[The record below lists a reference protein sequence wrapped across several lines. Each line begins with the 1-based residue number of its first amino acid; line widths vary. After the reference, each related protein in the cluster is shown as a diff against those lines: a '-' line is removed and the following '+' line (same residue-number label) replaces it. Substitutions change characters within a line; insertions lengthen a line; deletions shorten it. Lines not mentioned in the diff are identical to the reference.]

1 MDRKKRAKFRAVAI
15 GAFAVAASVFMS
27 AAAACSVK
35 DDDTDETDKAV
46 TKLDSQLIKNGNF
59 EFYNDN
65 EGLYPI
71 SSPDNW
77 TSGIRGASSSSM
89 SGIINTRKDRWDYI
103 TDKTLP
109 QTLEDNNDLESK
121 DENKKDYNG
130 ALTDDLPYVNSHDAT
145 KSDAD
150 DDDKEY
156 IANPFTHKYRYDEN
170 GVVYDND
177 GNEVKTYVDEDG
189 NYFLDEDF
197 ETEFETS
204 VLMLHNYR
212 SSYYT
217 GTESYYKSS
226 STMTLEAGT
235 ACEISVWV
243 KTCHLTYDGSKAE
256 STPVVFDRGA
266 YIQVDTSVGGNS
278 LDAIKIKNINTE
290 KLIPDDTS
298 VNDKN
303 NGWIQY
309 TVYVEASTFAST
321 NVTLTLGLGEDSK
334 YTVEG
339 YAFFD
344 DVTYTKYLNRAELE
358 EKSPAFGEK
367 INADNT
373 THPLSP
379 DDPTHEFRTDREVFT
394 TNGTGSEVVE
404 QVREHNSADRHFYID
419 FASTSVGEKL
429 ALDNTNVKAGL
440 TVERTSTGKFVS
452 SKQDV
457 AGNLSGVSLLA
468 PAGTVYLP
476 SKLTGDGIETKDD
489 IITLVNIGKDWQF
502 DVKKNDAKYEYSDLL
517 TGKLKSAASLP
528 GVSDSAATLVM
539 VSAYGAAY
547 TAEITD
553 DKFTLS
559 DGDYALISFWLKTSK
574 MNGKTAATIT
584 AVDLDDEKNSVDYT
598 VDTTTV
604 TKTTIGDVED
614 VYDGWVKCFVRVS
627 NTSGKNSMRFKLK
640 VNFGNTTISGTDATS
655 YRYGWL
661 ALADLSMMEMS
672 EKVYGYSSGA
682 TYSATLG
689 FEEKS
694 MDTSFNFDSEQG
706 EKNEIKRDLG
716 TPAAYTGVNGQ
727 SISVAPT
734 GSYATE
740 YDKTNPLGDDKS
752 KFAGLLNRENV
763 GNYKDENVA
772 WLRKLAQI
780 EGFSLTD
787 SDEDIWEKIAGNTS
801 VQPLLIVNTDRTYD
815 DVTRI
820 YNFGY
825 IGGSK
830 SFNAN
835 SYTPVSVKVKASAGA
850 KAYIYLIDTDTVN
863 NEVMNYNLPVRNF
876 WYDDEGNVLKEEPD
890 KNATATQKKANI
902 AYTLRADGLYQ
913 DAEGK
918 LYANLYNLTKYYDIE
933 FEHGDFFDKDGN
945 RVSFSDLKTGVDYYK
960 DSACT
965 EYAPHYL
972 IAGGINNK
980 VYKFVSGKGDAAV
993 YNYME
998 NGKPNTSKQVKG
1010 FDITVANTRYVY
1022 DKNQETEYRFVI
1034 DTTTADGAKYADK
1047 WVTVTFY
1054 VHTGS
1059 VAKNYRLE
1067 LWSGERDKKFSY
1079 DEGADESYVMFDYS
1093 NVTVDE
1099 SSYNARLNAYTEQI
1113 LLAYRNASGELPD
1126 NDMTIADFEAL
1137 DGMTKN
1143 EIFNYFASYYT
1154 FSLYDSP
1161 SFIPFNADTAEKGK
1175 TGYSYAYSD
1184 YEENLAFLKVEDYY
1198 DDNSLAMSVFIDYSV
1213 IDKNIEIIGAPTVND
1228 NDNDTDK
1235 DDKDNDVNVWLLIAS
1250 IALVVAIFVAIAAI
1264 LIRYYIK
1271 KYGRKKTA
1279 GKNSYNFNKNKRYV
1293 RKYVKANGEAPAID
1307 VEEGDVDKSLLADEV
1322 EEVDEI
1328 DEVEEID
1335 EDDVTEEVDE
1345 TEEVE
1350 EADEETEEAEDG
1362 DDEVEEDNEETDEDD
1377 DADDGEDKE

>member
-1 MDRKKRAKFRAVAI
+1 MNRKKRAKFRAVAI
-15 GAFAVAASVFMS
+15 GAFAVAASIFMS

-35 DDDTDETDKAV
+35 DDDTDETDKVV
-46 TKLDSQLIKNGNF
+46 TKLDSQIIKNGNF

-65 EGLYPI
+65 DGLYPI

-77 TSGIRGASSSSM
+77 TSGIKGASSSSM

-109 QTLEDNNDLESK
+109 QTLEDNDDLDSK

-130 ALTDDLPYVNSHDAT
+130 ALTDDLPYVNTHEAT
-145 KSDAD
+145 KSDAEEE
-150 DDDKEY
+150 DKEY
-156 IANPFTHKYRYDEN
+156 IANPFTHKYRYDED
-170 GVVYDND
+170 GIVRDNE

-217 GTESYYKSS
+217 GTESYYRSS
-226 STMTLEAGT
+226 STITLEAST

-243 KTCHLTYDGSKAE
+243 KTCNLTYDGSKAE
-256 STPVVFDRGA
+256 STPVAFDRGA
-266 YIQVDTSVGGNS
+266 YIQVNTSVGSNS

-290 KLIPDDTS
+290 KLNTTGDD
-298 VNDKN
+298 
-303 NGWIQY
+303 NGWVQY
-309 TVYVEASTFAST
+309 TVYIEACTFAST
-321 NVTLTLGLGEDSK
+321 TVTLTLGLGEDSK

-358 EKSPAFGEK
+358 EESAAFSEK
-367 INADNT
+367 IRTDGSNT

-379 DDPTHEFRTDREVFT
+379 DEPKHEFRTDREIFT
-394 TNGTGSEVVE
+394 TNGTGSEVIE
-404 QVREHNSADRHFYID
+404 QVREHNSADRHFFID
-419 FASTSVGEKL
+419 FASTSVGETL

-440 TVERTSTGKFVS
+440 TVERTSTGKFIS
-452 SKQDV
+452 SKQDI

-468 PAGTVYLP
+468 PSGTVYLP
-476 SKLTGDGIETKDD
+476 TKLTGDGIETKDD
-489 IITLVNIGKDWQF
+489 MLTLVNIGKDWQF
-502 DVKKNDAKYEYSDLL
+502 DVKKNDAKYEYADLL
-517 TGKLKSAASLP
+517 TEKLKSAATLP
-528 GVSDSAATLVM
+528 GVNGSAATLVM

-547 TAEITD
+547 EAEITNE
-553 DKFTLS
+553 KFTLS
-559 DGDYALISFWLKTSK
+559 DGDYALISFWLKTSQ
-574 MNGKTAATIT
+574 MNGKTAATVT
-584 AVDLDDEKNSVDYT
+584 AIDLDDDKNST
-598 VDTTTV
+598 NFSVDTTTV
-604 TKTTIGDVED
+604 TTTTIGDVED

-627 NTSGKNSMRFKLK
+627 NTSGKNGMRFKLK
-640 VNFGNTTISGTDATS
+640 VNFGNTTISGTDTTS
-655 YRYGWL
+655 YKYGWL
-661 ALADLSMMEMS
+661 ALADLSMMEMR
-672 EKVYGYSSGA
+672 EEVYGYSAGA
-682 TYSATLG
+682 TYCATLS
-689 FEEKS
+689 FEEKNI
-694 MDTSFNFDSEQG
+694 DNSFNFDSEQG
-706 EKNEIKRDLG
+706 EKNEIKHDLG

-740 YDKTNPLGDDKS
+740 YDKTNPLNSDQT
-752 KFAGLLNRENV
+752 KFAGLLNRENLS
-763 GNYKDENVA
+763 NYKNNNVS
-772 WLRKLAQI
+772 WLQTLADI

-787 SDEDIWEKIAGNTS
+787 SDESIWEKIADKTS

-815 DVTRI
+815 GVTRI

-825 IGGSK
+825 IGANK
-830 SFNAN
+830 SFSAN

-876 WYDDEGNVLKEEPD
+876 WYDDDGNVLKEEPAE
-890 KNATATQKKANI
+890 NATPAEKQANI
-902 AYTLRADGLYQ
+902 AYTLRKDGLYQ
-913 DAEGK
+913 DTDGK

-998 NGKPNTSKQVKG
+998 NGKPNTAKQVRG
-1010 FDITVANTRYVY
+1010 FNITVATPRYVY
-1022 DKNQETEYRFVI
+1022 NKNEDTAYRFVI
-1034 DTTTADGAKYADK
+1034 DTTTAEGAKYADK

-1059 VAKNYRLE
+1059 VSKNYRLE

-1079 DEGADESYVMFDYS
+1079 DEGADASYVMFDYS
-1093 NVTVDE
+1093 NITVDS

-1126 NDMTIADFEAL
+1126 NDLTIADFEAL
-1137 DGMTKN
+1137 EGMTKSD
-1143 EIFNYFASYYT
+1143 IFNYFASYYT

-1161 SFIPFNADTAEKGK
+1161 SFIPFNAETAEKGK
-1175 TGYSYAYSD
+1175 TGYSYSYSD
-1184 YEENLAFLKVEDYY
+1184 YEENLSFLKVEDYY
-1198 DDNSLAMSVFIDYSV
+1198 DDNSLSMSVFIDYSV
-1213 IDKNIEIIGAPTVND
+1213 IDKDIEIIGAPTV
-1228 NDNDTDK
+1228 DNDTGST
-1235 DDKDNDVNVWLLIAS
+1235 DDKDNNVNIWLLIAS

-1264 LIRYYIK
+1264 LIRYYLK
-1271 KYGRKKTA
+1271 KRGHRKTA

-1307 VEEGDVDKSLLADEV
+1307 VEEGDVDKSLLSDEAEEV
-1322 EEVDEI
+1322 EDFEVA
-1328 DEVEEID
+1328 
-1335 EDDVTEEVDE
+1335 EEVDE
-1345 TEEVE
+1345 TEEIDEVDNGE
-1350 EADEETEEAEDG
+1350 VAEEVDETDGDEEAEKVDEADE
-1362 DDEVEEDNEETDEDD
+1362 TDEADEPKET
-1377 DADDGEDKE
+1377 DDGEDKE